1 MPEDDRLQQILD
13 AAYACFTRHGVR
25 RTTMDDIA
33 RAADMSR
40 PAVYQYVRNKQD
52 AFRRLAAR
60 LLETSLNESR
70 SAAAAQSDLTE
81 RLTGVLE
88 AKLRLV
94 ARLWQDSPAHA
105 AELLAVEVRQ
115 SADVIETY
123 DMAMCELLTSAV
135 TDARPDLPKAEAD
148 EVAALLLAF
157 TRGLETNLS
166 DPRVPIRR
174 LRRGVEMFIA
184 GLDHFPEETA

>member
-1 MPEDDRLQQILD
+1 
-13 AAYACFTRHGVR
+13 
-25 RTTMDDIA
+25 MDDIA

-60 LLETSLNESR
+60 LLETSLDESR